1 MSWTERGR
9 KALVDES
16 GATAVEYALIA
27 ALVFL
32 VVVGSITAF
41 ANSAN
46 VMFGTIN
53 TAIGKA
59 V

>member
-9 KALVDES
+9 KALADES
-16 GATAVEYALIA
+16 GATAVEYALIV
-27 ALVFL
+27 ALIFL
-32 VVVGSITAF
+32 VVVGAVTAF

-53 TAIGKA
+53 TAIGKS